1 MTISLTFTNLAESRI
16 HDRSK
21 QNRCQSSSPGLH
33 LQTLRDR
40 QNQGNTSSA
49 GFEEEENFP
58 LHVTSFTLNS
68 VKLAYHQCN
77 NKMIYLKSSMM
88 QKL

>member
-1 MTISLTFTNLAESRI
+1 MTISLTFKLGGITNSRLLENKTAANLHPQVCTYRHSEI
-16 HDRSK
+16 DRT
-21 QNRCQSSSPGLH
+21 RE
-33 LQTLRDR
+33 TLT
-40 QNQGNTSSA
+40 QQVLKKKK
-49 GFEEEENFP
+49 NFP